1 MISNRMI
8 GTADSLAEQ
17 EEVWEE
23 DFLTICSED
32 LIK

>member
-1 MISNRMI
+1 MISNHMI

-17 EEVWEE
+17 ERVWEE
-23 DFLTICSED
+23 DSLTICSED